1 MTLAHFSVEER
12 VEFRP
17 LALIATVIDAGK
29 GAGAVGVCAISR
41 RAGTTG
47 G

>member
-1 MTLAHFSVEER
+1 MEER
-12 VEFRP
+12 VEFRI

-29 GAGAVGVCAISR
+29 GPGAEGVCAISR
-41 RAGTTG
+41 RSCPPG